1 MWNAKPRP
9 RMKCRSRFRAIEVW
23 ASALAGVLAV
33 QSLFAQ
39 AGPERIP
46 KTLTD
51 AERMNDKVI
60 ARREYDSNARTLLNP
75 KFREALDRY
84 QPGAGP
90 ELTATWGEF
99 MAVDGTPF
107 IALQL
112 AVPSALGLQSGDVL
126 IFFGSVVELDGKQ
139 IATYNE
145 PITIQTSNDDVFV
158 ERSLTIPLRKSNGTF
173 GVARRG
179 EILAM
184 TRVTFEPEE
193 IASAVAGVSRLI
205 VSRDVHL
212 LQTAQRPL
220 DPFAFG
226 GTKVV
231 PKPGASFR
239 KTDEVWIFAELRNP
253 KMAEDGTPHIATK
266 TTLDGPTRISGPPT
280 PAVATP
286 LKGMA
291 GHYGV
296 GNPIDV
302 SKLKPGDYT
311 LRVVITDMVTQ
322 QSFRRETAIHI
333 RD

>member
-1 MWNAKPRP
+1 M
-9 RMKCRSRFRAIEVW
+9 
-23 ASALAGVLAV
+23 LTGG
-33 QSLFAQ
+33 SLFAQ
-39 AGPERIP
+39 AAAERVP

-51 AERMNDKVI
+51 PDRLRDVVK
-60 ARREYDSNARTLLNP
+60 RREYDASASALSS
-75 KFREALDRY
+75 KFREALDKY
-84 QPGAGP
+84 QPGSEP
-90 ELTATWGEF
+90 MLTSTWGEF
-99 MAVDGTPF
+99 VAVDGTPF

-112 AVPSALGLQSGDVL
+112 ALPSGLSL
-126 IFFGSVVELDGKQ
+126 PNAEPLTLFGTVTDENGRPLV
-139 IATYNE
+139 TYNE
-145 PITIQTSNDDVFV
+145 QIALQTSSDDLFV
-158 ERSLTIPLRKSNGTF
+158 ERSLIVPLKKSSGTF

-184 TRVTFEPEE
+184 TRIAFDPEE
-193 IASAVAGVSRLI
+193 LTLAAPGVSRLI

-212 LQTAQRPL
+212 LQAAQRPL

-239 KTDEVWIFAELRNP
+239 KTDALWIFAELRNP
-253 KMAEDGTPHIATK
+253 AVADDGTPHISTK
-266 TTLDGPTRISGPPT
+266 VTLDGPTNMSGPPT

-286 LKGMA
+286 LKGMS

-296 GNPIDV
+296 GNPIDI
-302 SKLKPGDYT
+302 SKLKVGDYT
-311 LRVVITDMVTQ
+311 LRVVITDLVAR